1 MDSKQRVD
9 TPPQV
14 FLLNIASWQQSR
26 PSLDLPTDGN
36 DKTRPV
42 VHYPIDDGDK
52 TLNCLLHDNNPTSL
66 FFDFVPDGNDKT
78 LGFLLHNHDKTL
90 GFLLDDKTTPFFLPD
105 ISDKT
110 RPLSQS
116 LS

>member
-1 MDSKQRVD
+1 M
-9 TPPQV
+9 
-14 FLLNIASWQQSR
+14 NIASWQQTR

-66 FFDFVPDGNDKT
+66 FLDLVPDGNDKT

-90 GFLLDDKTTPFFLPD
+90 GFLLDDKTRQRHFFFFFLPD